1 MCEEY
6 KNDRKWSDE
15 IFYDSAKS
23 EILKSLNSS
32 QLFGNVTNIEPASQ
46 EDDNNY
52 NIDTYLNK
60 IPTQVRLQRFSEKKG
75 DNYYPT
81 LRYGRPYDTSTEVRK
96 MIKMYD
102 NYLKTGNHQM
112 PKYLLWGMIDEKNK
126 LVEIKLIDLREL
138 FEDRWIAYIK
148 DDSYRMTKDQE
159 KFHYKENNDRTSF
172 LIIKTDKYTK
182 YHYER

>member
-1 MCEEY
+1 MSEEY
-6 KNDRKWSDE
+6 KNDRKWSDK

-23 EILKSLNSS
+23 EILKSLNLS
-32 QLFGNVTNIEPASQ
+32 QLFGIVTNIEPASQ
-46 EDDNNY
+46 EDDNDY
-52 NIDTYLNK
+52 NIDTYINK
-60 IPTQVRLQRFSEKKG
+60 ISTQVRLQRSFEKK
-75 DNYYPT
+75 DNDYYPT

-102 NYLKTGNHQM
+102 SYLKTGNHKM

-138 FEDRWIAYIK
+138 FEDRWIAYNK
-148 DDSYRMTKDQE
+148 DDSYRMTKDHE
-159 KFHYKENNDRTSF
+159 KFVYKENNDGTSF

>member
-1 MCEEY
+1 MSEEY
-6 KNDRKWSDE
+6 KNDRKWSDK

-23 EILKSLNSS
+23 EILKSLNLS
-32 QLFGNVTNIEPASQ
+32 QLFGIVTNIEPASQ

-52 NIDTYLNK
+52 NIDTYINK
-60 IPTQVRLQRFSEKKG
+60 IPTQVRLQRFSEKKD

-102 NYLKTGNHQM
+102 SYLKTGNHKM

-126 LVEIKLIDLREL
+126 LVEIKLISSIGNSSRVNSFTTGSSDSEGNSCLASSIRSFTSCTASS
-138 FEDRWIAYIK
+138 FEYSTGNSR
-148 DDSYRMTKDQE
+148 
-159 KFHYKENNDRTSF
+159 
-172 LIIKTDKYTK
+172 II
-182 YHYER
+182 